1 MKDNTMKELS
11 KLILET
17 LQIIDSIGEEK
28 GR

>member
-28 GR
+28 GG